1 MMVGWVRVNF
11 GWPTDSDGL
20 NRLTLNILIE
30 IVFLIYFLIIS
41 AYCGMFE
48 LTAHT
53 HVIPKNE
60 ESLY

>member
-1 MMVGWVRVNF
+1 MVGWVRVNF
-11 GWPTDSDGL
+11 GYTTDSDGL

-30 IVFLIYFLIIS
+30 IVFFNFLIIS

-53 HVIPKNE
+53 H
-60 ESLY
+60 

>member
-1 MMVGWVRVNF
+1 MVGWVRVNF
-11 GWPTDSDGL
+11 GYGTDSDGL

-48 LTAHT
+48 LLYTLICHS
-53 HVIPKNE
+53 KNE